1 MELVLE
7 KLEGNGKGKSFRRE
21 RRKSYCHVTRK
32 TKGGFSCSRKGKSV
46 WLEYLQVGMVLP

>member
-7 KLEGNGKGKSFRRE
+7 KLEGSGKGKSFRRE